1 MLIKEGQIMGILIFV
16 VIMATNI
23 TLLQIKFL
31 HKHKKLI
38 NIITAFAMSSW
49 FVILIVHGIISGRA
63 KSNFSEMRENYPIYI
78 IVFVVAITI
87 QLLLNQKKNQK
98 EDK

>member
-1 MLIKEGQIMGILIFV
+1 MLIKEGQIMGIFFFV
-16 VIMATNI
+16 VIIATNI

-38 NIITAFAMSSW
+38 NTITAFAMISW
-49 FVILIVHGIISGRA
+49 FVILIVLGIISGSA
-63 KSNFSEMRENYPIYI
+63 KSNLSEMRENYPIYI

-87 QLLLNQKKNQK
+87 QLLLNRKKSQNA
-98 EDK
+98 E

>member
-1 MLIKEGQIMGILIFV
+1 MFIFV
-16 VIMATNI
+16 VIIAINI

-38 NIITAFAMSSW
+38 NTIAAFAMISW
-49 FVILIVHGIISGRA
+49 FVILIVLGIISGRA
-63 KSNFSEMRENYPIYI
+63 KSNLSEMRENYPIYI

-87 QLLLNQKKNQK
+87 QLLLNRKKSKK